1 MNPIMRSTSLRKS
14 ALSLLLGLP
23 MFAMTSAGCE
33 PPPAVNPDEATAPA
47 AGDATAAADTTPAA
61 EPVAETPTESAEPQ
75 VDQGNLPTAEA
86 LFAANVEA
94 VGGQDKIDTIKTF
107 YREDVMEIPSQKIK
121 ITNKMWWKDG
131 DFYAEA
137 DMPGMGVTKIWK
149 VGEDLWS
156 QDPINGMRKI
166 EGKELEQ
173 QLRSNELVVTANWK
187 EHFATAEVKGRRMID
202 DAPVI
207 DVVLTTEGGDE
218 VTMSFDEESKLIIE
232 QAFMQ
237 DSPQGKIPM
246 KSINEEYKDFDGF
259 KVPVKSTVDMTV
271 AKIVGTVVTFEPN
284 AKIEKGKI
292 KLPPEAK
299 AKK

>member
-1 MNPIMRSTSLRKS
+1 MRSTSLRKT
-14 ALSLLLGLP
+14 ALSLLLGVP
-23 MFAMTSAGCE
+23 MIAASLGCE
-33 PPPAVNPDEATAPA
+33 PPPAANPEEATPPVTADAAPA
-47 AGDATAAADTTPAA
+47 ADAEPAADATN
-61 EPVAETPTESAEPQ
+61 ETPEQAPEAQ
-75 VDQGNLPTAEA
+75 VDQGNLPTVEA

-107 YREDVMEIPSQKIK
+107 YREDTMEIPSQKIT
-121 ITNKMWWKDG
+121 ITNKMWWKEG

-137 DMPGMGVTKIWK
+137 EMPGMGVTKIWK

-173 QLRSNELVVTANWK
+173 QLRSNELVVTANWQ
-187 EHFATAEVKGRRMID
+187 EHFAKADIKGRRMID
-202 DAPVI
+202 ETPVI
-207 DVVLTTEGGDE
+207 DVVLTTEAGEE
-218 VTMSFDEESKLIIE
+218 VTMSFDEESKLIVE

-237 DSPQGKIPM
+237 ESPQGKIPM

-271 AKIVGTVVTFEPN
+271 AKIVGTVVKFEPN
-284 AKIEKGKI
+284 AKIDKGKI

-299 AKK
+299 SKK

>member
-1 MNPIMRSTSLRKS
+1 MRSTSLRKT
-14 ALSLLLGLP
+14 ALSLLLGVP
-23 MFAMTSAGCE
+23 MIAASLGCE
-33 PPPAVNPDEATAPA
+33 PPPAANPEEATPPATADAAPA
-47 AGDATAAADTTPAA
+47 ADAEPAADATN
-61 EPVAETPTESAEPQ
+61 ETPEQAPEAQ
-75 VDQGNLPTAEA
+75 VDQGNLPTVEA

-107 YREDVMEIPSQKIK
+107 YREDTMEIPSQKIT
-121 ITNKMWWKDG
+121 ITNKMWWKEG

-137 DMPGMGVTKIWK
+137 EMPGMGVTKIWK

-173 QLRSNELVVTANWK
+173 QLRSNELVVTANWQ
-187 EHFATAEVKGRRMID
+187 EHFAKADIKGRRMID
-202 DAPVI
+202 ETPVI
-207 DVVLTTEGGDE
+207 DVVLTTEAGEE
-218 VTMSFDEESKLIIE
+218 VTMSFDEESKLIVE

-237 DSPQGKIPM
+237 ESPQGKIPM

-271 AKIVGTVVTFEPN
+271 AKIVGTVVKFEPN
-284 AKIEKGKI
+284 AKIDKGKI

-299 AKK
+299 SKK